1 MSLLLASH
9 AHPLIV
15 WCGWLIKTT
24 KNITQKD
31 FDHAV
36 FYGKKLSSSVGKRSL
51 ALMSEDL
58 TKDIPELCKNTAVN
72 DWLAERNQLIVQYC
86 KLSGSRNQPE
96 LPELQQVNQFCDI
109 LIDYVSAG
117 HFEVYEQIVSACEVN
132 GQDSIL
138 LLEKLYPQI
147 TETTDI
153 VVDFNDKYS
162 QNTSVNNR
170 FTSLDSDLSLLGE
183 AIAKRVEL
191 EDTLIETLRVKH

>member
-1 MSLLLASH
+1 
-9 AHPLIV
+9 
-15 WCGWLIKTT
+15 
-24 KNITQKD
+24 
-31 FDHAV
+31 
-36 FYGKKLSSSVGKRSL
+36 
-51 ALMSEDL
+51 MSEESG
-58 TKDIPELCKNTAVN
+58 IVNSQPCKNSALD

-96 LPELQQVNQFCDI
+96 LPEFKELNLFCDI

-132 GQDSIL
+132 GPNSIQ

-147 TETTDI
+147 AETTDI

-162 QNTSVNNR
+162 QKSEKSMFKN
-170 FTSLDSDLSLLGE
+170 LDNDLSRLGE

-191 EDTLIETLRVKH
+191 EDSLIDTLKTKH